1 MSSRKRCEEF
11 AQANNITFEMEKVAW
26 DYEWACSVPEGFII
40 AGEGVT
46 GYSGQLPIWDDSAG
60 QRKAWQE
67 LLRDMKLLAK
77 AELITIS
84 EYIANG
90 GQA

>member
-11 AQANNITFEMEKVAW
+11 ARANNITFEMEQTTW
-26 DYEWACSVPEGFII
+26 DYEYDCSVPDGMII
-40 AGEGVT
+40 ADEGVT
-46 GYSGQLPIWDDSAG
+46 GYSGSLWYEEG
-60 QRKAWQE
+60 MRKAWQE
-67 LLRDMKLLAK
+67 LLKDMKLLAK

>member
-11 AQANNITFEMEKVAW
+11 AQANNITFEMEKSTW
-26 DYEWACSVPEGFII
+26 DYEYDCSVPDGMII
-40 AGEGVT
+40 ADEGVT
-46 GYSGQLPIWDDSAG
+46 GYSGSLWYEEG

-67 LLRDMKLLAK
+67 LLKDMKLLAK
-77 AELITIS
+77 AELITIE